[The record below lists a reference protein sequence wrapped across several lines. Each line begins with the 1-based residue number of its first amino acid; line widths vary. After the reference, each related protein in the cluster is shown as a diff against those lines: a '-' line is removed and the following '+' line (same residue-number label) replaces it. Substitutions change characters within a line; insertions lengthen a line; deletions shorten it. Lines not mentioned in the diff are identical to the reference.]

1 MTYVDVL
8 HIYGIMRAGFIPQ
21 LFSLRL
27 PNPTVIFE
35 LVARSNGKALLCDA
49 EFSDTVTGGP
59 IPSYTTFDVR
69 DIDVSHV
76 FLPPLPKEIDGED
89 TLMILH
95 TSGSTSGR
103 PKLVPL
109 SYAWWDFGLQKS
121 AQCTRPYNPTKLDV
135 NVWMSVF
142 RFNLPITSEMLTF

>member
-8 HIYGIMRAGFIPQ
+8 HIYGLMRAGFVPQ
-21 LFSLRL
+21 MFSLRL

-35 LVARSNGKALLCDA
+35 LLAKSNGKAL
-49 EFSDTVTGGP
+49 V
-59 IPSYTTFDVR
+59 Y
-69 DIDVSHV
+69 DVSYEDVLAGSTVPAYCATDIRSVDVSDV
-76 FLPPLPKEIDGED
+76 FLPPLPREVDGED
-89 TLMILH
+89 TLLILH

-109 SYAWWDFGLQKS
+109 SYAWWDFGLHKS
-121 AQCTRPYNPTKLDV
+121 SQCTKPYNPARLDV

-142 RFNLPITSEMLTF
+142 TFH